1 MKLENNSKLKTQ
13 NSKPILRTTP
23 SQTVGPYFAY
33 SLTAEQYGYDY
44 NSIVNGNLVSDNIP
58 AEIRNPKSEIANTEG
73 VRIYITGRILDGA
86 GNTINDAMIELWQAN
101 TEGQYRLTPI
111 NHKNDGFT
119 GFGRVGT
126 GTNAEHCF
134 TFTTLKPAAIG
145 EGEAPHINI
154 ILFMRG
160 SLRHLYSRLYFS
172 DEAKANANDRLLNAV
187 KADRRNT
194 LIAERF
200 EKNGQIFYNF
210 DIKMQGEGETV
221 FFSL

>member
-1 MKLENNSKLKTQ
+1 MEKLRK
-13 NSKPILRTTP
+13 TP

-44 NSIVNGNLVSDNIP
+44 NSIVNGNLIGDNVP
-58 AEIRNPKSEIANTEG
+58 AEIQNPKSKIADTEG
-73 VRIYITGRILDGA
+73 VRIYITGRVLDGA

-111 NHKNDGFT
+111 EGKNDGFT

-126 GTNAEHCF
+126 GTNAEHRF
-134 TFTTLKPAAIG
+134 TFTTLKPASIG
-145 EGEAPHINI
+145 EGEAPHINV

-160 SLRHLYSRLYFS
+160 SLHNLYTRIYFS
-172 DEAKANANDRLLNAV
+172 DEAKANAKDPLLKAV
-187 KADRRNT
+187 KADRRDT
-194 LIAERF
+194 LIAQRF
-200 EKNGQIFYNF
+200 EKNGQIFYTF

-221 FFSL
+221 FFLVK